1 MIGCYTFY
9 SYKGGS
15 GRSTALLNTVK
26 YLVRDLKADSEH
38 PILLVDADL
47 ESAGLTYYFGCH
59 SKFTG
64 DLNTASAMNRSTA
77 LFNKENEEVIFGNMD
92 ETYSKLKCEESEA
105 WSEFKKLDAEDTA
118 TGRKISEVFKDVVLP
133 GKYFGYVK
141 RIIVSMSYGEHYFDS
156 LGRDIWAMKEKL
168 KGIDSEASDDEE
180 KQRLKTEAVLEFLP
194 TRSFVDVSR
203 YFCEDSDILPSGT
216 VKFLGTDVSN
226 ESRLTRAD
234 AQNAV
239 ARLKKKCEEHNYRAI
254 VFDSG
259 AGTQTSAYILH
270 GSSDVIVYCMRP
282 TLQFIDGTK
291 DNLNRFRQILTDR
304 KKSDPSKKPVILF
317 PNAVP
322 EKTPDFEPF
331 LKYSFQEIGK
341 IAKVC
346 DDIVDSTFCT
356 YDTCIHEVPLFKW
369 REKILGCTDL
379 HMPDDASE
387 DLREVVDAYS
397 HSDMPAEMD
406 QYLKVYANLSR
417 RLIDNT

>member
-26 YLVRDLKADSEH
+26 YLIRDLGADAEH

-47 ESAGLTYYFGCH
+47 ESAGLTYYFGCQ
-59 SKFTG
+59 SKFSG
-64 DLNTASAMNRSTA
+64 DLNTASALNRSTA
-77 LFNKENEEVIFGNMD
+77 LFNKENEEVIFGQAD
-92 ETYSKLKCEESEA
+92 ETYSRIRCDNSEA
-105 WSEFKKLDAEDTA
+105 WGEIKKLDADDTA

-133 GKYFGYVK
+133 GKYFGLIK
-141 RIIVSMSYGEHYFDS
+141 RIIVSMSYGDHYFDS
-156 LGRDIWAMKEKL
+156 KGRDIWAIKERL
-168 KGIDSEASDDEE
+168 KSIDVNASPEE
-180 KQRLKTEAVLEFLP
+180 KQAKESELLLEFLP
-194 TRSFVDVSR
+194 AREFVDVSR
-203 YFCEDSDILPSGT
+203 YFCDESELLQPGT
-216 VKFLGTDVSN
+216 VRFLGTDVSN
-226 ESRLTRAD
+226 EARLTRAD

-239 ARLKKKCEEHNYRAI
+239 ARLKKKCEEHGYRAI

-291 DNLNRFRQILTDR
+291 DNLNRFRQILADR
-304 KKSDPSKKPVILF
+304 RKSSPDKKPVILF

-322 EKTPDFEPF
+322 EKTPEFEPF
-331 LKYSFQEIGK
+331 LKYSFMEIDK
-341 IAKVC
+341 IVQACK
-346 DDIVDSTFCT
+346 DIVDPSFCT
-356 YDTCIHEVPLFKW
+356 YESCIHEVPLFKW

-379 HMPDDASE
+379 HLLDDVSDE
-387 DLREVVDAYS
+387 MRVVVDRYS
-397 HSDMPAEMD
+397 HKTMPEEMD
-406 QYLKVYANLSR
+406 KFLRVYESLSQ